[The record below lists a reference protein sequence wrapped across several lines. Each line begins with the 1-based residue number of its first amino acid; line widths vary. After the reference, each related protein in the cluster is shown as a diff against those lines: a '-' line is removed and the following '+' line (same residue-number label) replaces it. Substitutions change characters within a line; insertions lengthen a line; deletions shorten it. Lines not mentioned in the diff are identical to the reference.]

1 MKTGD
6 RVVLTSIPPDVGNL
20 DDLRTRELFERCLG
34 KVFVISAVEHRDG
47 WEYPL
52 MQLDVGQVSG
62 KPAYMDTI
70 WVEPQYLRLE

>member
-20 DDLRTRELFERCLG
+20 DDLRSRELFEKCLG
-34 KVFVISAVEHRDG
+34 KAFVISALKHPG
-47 WEYPL
+47 ASEYPL
-52 MQLDVGQVSG
+52 MQLDVGQVSA